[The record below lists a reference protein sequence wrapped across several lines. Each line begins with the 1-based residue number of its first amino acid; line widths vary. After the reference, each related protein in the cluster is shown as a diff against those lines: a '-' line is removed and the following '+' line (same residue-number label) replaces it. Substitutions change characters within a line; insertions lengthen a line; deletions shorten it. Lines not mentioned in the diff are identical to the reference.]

1 MGVSQNIVVEQSLG
15 EFRSGGGGCIG
26 ILLALE
32 GFIIDNKLAILLH
45 LASFEGTLSKSQD

>member
-15 EFRSGGGGCIG
+15 EFRLGGGGCIG

-32 GFIIDNKLAILLH
+32 GFIIDIKLAILLQ
-45 LASFEGTLSKSQD
+45 LASSEWTLSKPED

>member
-32 GFIIDNKLAILLH
+32 GFIIDIKLAILLQ
-45 LASFEGTLSKSQD
+45 LASSEWTLSKPED